1 MTNQL
6 SISDLAF
13 EKIKKRRL
21 DAENRFYEIS
31 LFQQNEEVDELTKK
45 INKLNRLI
53 GKAMSDNV
61 EHDELVKEKSELEKK
76 LSLLF
81 PSNDFNVEYYCKKCN
96 DTGFLNGRTCE
107 CFKKVY
113 NELLCE
119 KLGIPQRKLATF
131 NDDTLSKKITTLAK
145 AYLKYSETEY
155 SNFTS
160 SLFIGLCGT
169 GKSFLAQC
177 IASKFANEKNV
188 LFLSA
193 FNLNNVFVK
202 YHSAPI
208 EEKPFYF
215 SALTDCDLLIIDDLG
230 TEPIYNK
237 ITIEY
242 LFMVIDER
250 RKNDKP
256 FLITT
261 NHDLKELFS
270 RYGERVFS
278 RLVQEGTTDIL
289 YFEDKNL
296 RNF

>member
-1 MTNQL
+1 MINQL

-31 LFQQNEEVDELTKK
+31 LFKRNEEADELTKK

-53 GKAMSDNV
+53 GKAMSDDV
-61 EHDELVKEKSELEKK
+61 EYDELVKEKSELEKK
-76 LSLLF
+76 LSSLS
-81 PSNDFNVEYYCKKCN
+81 PSNGLAVKYYCKKCN
-96 DTGFLNGRTCE
+96 DTGFLNGKTCE

-119 KLGIPQRKLATF
+119 KLGIPQRKNVTF
-131 NDDTLSKKITTLAK
+131 NDDTLSKKITTLSR
-145 AYLKYSETEY
+145 AYVKYSEIEY
-155 SNFTS
+155 SNFNS
-160 SLFIGLCGT
+160 CLFIGLCGT

-177 IASKFANEKNV
+177 LASKFEQEKNV

-237 ITIEY
+237 VTVEY

-261 NHDLKELFS
+261 NLDLKELFS

-278 RLVQEGTTDIL
+278 RLVQEGKTDIL

-296 RNF
+296 RNL